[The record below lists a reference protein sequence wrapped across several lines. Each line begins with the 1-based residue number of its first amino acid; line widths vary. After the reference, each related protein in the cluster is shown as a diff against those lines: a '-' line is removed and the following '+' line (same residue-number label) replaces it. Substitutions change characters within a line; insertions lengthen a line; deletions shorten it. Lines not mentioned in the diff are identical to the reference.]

1 MPSPTR
7 EPEAIP
13 ARRLLGYESPS
24 EAPEATGVEL
34 LVLKRGPLFAVTNRL
49 GDIAPAGARDQ
60 GLFFRDTR
68 YLSHYALAVAG
79 GPPVVLSSQTSREYV
94 TQIDMTCTR
103 QGYGGVFQGDPVN
116 FLHLR
121 REQLVDDRFSEQL
134 TLTNFV
140 THPLDFWLELRFAA
154 DFADVFE
161 VRGHRRARRGTY
173 FAPELLQDG
182 VVLSYRGLD
191 GRRYLSELRFSPAPV
206 ALRGGLARFEMHL
219 APNEACGIAVDVC
232 CGVER
237 VPGPTG
243 TSLRERVKQTEAAQA
258 RWDSIRGLTS
268 LLFAEPSPAPAKYW
282 LARIGLIDSA
292 EVRSPM
298 VEVGAKLAAR
308 LNAEMEIE
316 RGAEPRLRRA

>member
-103 QGYGGVFQGDPVN
+103 QGYGGVFQGDTVVIPG
-116 FLHLR
+116 R
-121 REQLVDDRFSEQL
+121 RVGGEQGGGGFKLGDGGGVIAAIEVF
-134 TLTNFV
+134 
-140 THPLDFWLELRFAA
+140 FAA
-154 DFADVFE
+154 KQGA
-161 VRGHRRARRGTY
+161 A
-173 FAPELLQDG
+173 A
-182 VVLSYRGLD
+182 
-191 GRRYLSELRFSPAPV
+191 
-206 ALRGGLARFEMHL
+206 GGLAT
-219 APNEACGIAVDVC
+219 G
-232 CGVER
+232 ER
-237 VPGPTG
+237 QG
-243 TSLRERVKQTEAAQA
+243 ERQQQGGAA
-258 RWDSIRGLTS
+258 
-268 LLFAEPSPAPAKYW
+268 K
-282 LARIGLIDSA
+282 
-292 EVRSPM
+292 
-298 VEVGAKLAAR
+298 
-308 LNAEMEIE
+308 
-316 RGAEPRLRRA
+316 